1 VRILFSLCLQLLNY
15 EAVKTAMAGF
25 LHKIRIWP
33 SVGQKTFN
41 TLETFGALS
50 LERQFTVWFQQS
62 H

>member
-1 VRILFSLCLQLLNY
+1 
-15 EAVKTAMAGF
+15 MAGF
-25 LHKIRIWP
+25 LHQIRIWP

-41 TLETFGALS
+41 TPETFGALS